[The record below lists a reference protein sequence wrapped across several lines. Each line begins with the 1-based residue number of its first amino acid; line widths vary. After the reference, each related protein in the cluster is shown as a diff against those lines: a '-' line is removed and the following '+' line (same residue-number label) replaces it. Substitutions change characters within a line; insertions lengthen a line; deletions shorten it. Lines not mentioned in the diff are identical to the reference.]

1 MSFFS
6 KLIKFAAIAAVI
18 AAVYLFVKT
27 ERLDKQ
33 LTEIKPKAEDSF
45 SEWQKQNNCLVDS
58 LPCTEYSAQ
67 FKSWLSQFE
76 LYKEKKENSPQFRG
90 YRFLKEL
97 DGLYAPNLNSGG
109 KAALA
114 VLCSGVLLWFLLV
127 ARLLGGK
134 KKKISSPSI
143 KTRSIATPK
152 PDTQPDAQTLLRKAA
167 ECAEKEPKKAIDY
180 FEQALEKSLSA
191 KLAAPALLMCG
202 SLRLKNKIGK
212 RKGKKQLNKIISDSP
227 QGPEAQKA
235 KDVLETF
242 K

>member
-6 KLIKFAAIAAVI
+6 KLIKLTAIAAVI

-33 LTEIKPKAEDSF
+33 LTEIKPKAEANFAD
-45 SEWQKQNNCLVDS
+45 WQQQNKCLVDS
-58 LPCTEYSAQ
+58 LPCAEYSAQ

-76 LYKEKKENSPQFRG
+76 LYKEKKEKTPQFRG

-97 DGLYAPNLNSGG
+97 DELYAPKLNSGG

-127 ARLLGGK
+127 ARLFGGK
-134 KKKISSPSI
+134 KKKISTPSI
-143 KTRSIATPK
+143 KTRSTAPPK
-152 PDTQPDAQTLLRKAA
+152 SDSKPDAQTLLRKAA
-167 ECAEKEPKKAIDY
+167 ECAENEPKQAIKY
-180 FEQALEKSLSA
+180 FEEALKKSLSA

-212 RKGKKQLNKIISDSP
+212 RQGKKQLNKIISDSP
-227 QGPEAQKA
+227 QSIEAQKA
-235 KDVLETF
+235 KAVLETF